1 MSQFPDAQKKAQQE
15 IDKVVGSSRLPDFE
29 DRASLPY
36 VEALFREVLR
46 WRPPMPLNTAHVAT
60 EDDIYNGLHIPKGTW
75 PIISY
80 ASSRIL
86 INHYY

>member
-1 MSQFPDAQKKAQQE
+1 MSQFPASQKKAQQE
-15 IDKVVGSSRLPDFE
+15 IDQVIGSRLPNFE

-60 EDDIYNGLHIPKGTW
+60 EDDIYNGLHIPKGT
-75 PIISY
+75 
-80 ASSRIL
+80 
-86 INHYY
+86 